1 MHGHVQETAI
11 NVGFAC
17 SLLRTDMAQHI
28 VTANTKEVNRPLPS
42 PDLSESFHV
51 TLPATVIDVA
61 GFSKASS
68 GLQTSIWHH
77 HIHSTHLS
85 VADRE

>member
-28 VTANTKEVNRPLPS
+28 VTASTREVNLPTTSFS
-42 PDLSESFHV
+42 PVLALLHISTSH
-51 TLPATVIDVA
+51 ID
-61 GFSKASS
+61 
-68 GLQTSIWHH
+68 
-77 HIHSTHLS
+77 
-85 VADRE
+85 